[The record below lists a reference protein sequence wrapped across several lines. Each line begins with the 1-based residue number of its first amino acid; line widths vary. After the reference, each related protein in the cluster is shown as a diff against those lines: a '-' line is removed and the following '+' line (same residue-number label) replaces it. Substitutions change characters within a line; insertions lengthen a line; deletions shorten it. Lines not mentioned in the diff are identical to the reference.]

1 MYLTNVNSQVE
12 LSRIFLPRFKAR
24 ANRSALINL
33 SSCTGVF
40 PSPRVGLYTFTK
52 TYNDVF
58 SRIIEKEYKEYNT
71 DVLTVR
77 PFGVTTPMMGM
88 RKGSDVVM

>member
-1 MYLTNVNSQVE
+1 MNNVGTASGGYFLDIEKKKLTDVYITNVYSQVE
-12 LSRIFLPRFKAR
+12 ISKIFIPRFRAR
-24 ANRSALINL
+24 ANKSAFINL

-58 SRIIEKEYKEYNT
+58 SRIIEQ
-71 DVLTVR
+71 
-77 PFGVTTPMMGM
+77 
-88 RKGSDVVM
+88 